1 MQLRCDILI
10 QWVLTLLIEIGELPT
25 GVPQNLVPFITQTGM
40 GMRAELSVFGD
51 DYPTPDGT
59 AVRDYIYVVDLAK
72 AHVIAL
78 KRLLEMVSGNKIKSI
93 QKGYIAGTNADTVI
107 DLKDKTVLPGFI
119 DMHVHLESE
128 FNPQVYI
135 KSGHNPQFTLEEIQ
149 SITSTAKNYGMSV
162 AAHAHGDMLPLKPP
176 LEKPRPIPPPRR
188 TLFQKSL
195 FSSSL
200 RNILKHLSNIYC
212 DAIGVEYMY
221 IRKPE
226 RVEWIQN
233 WLNVNDNQPNYD
245 ANRKKHILKK
255 LNQAVSFE
263 GFLHTKYVG
272 QKRFSLEGNESLI
285 PGLDAIVERA
295 AEMGVEQFVMGM
307 AHRGRL
313 NVLTNIFGKAAKD
326 IFSEFD
332 GKDYEQEIFDGDVK
346 YHLGWTSDRKS
357 DNGNKI
363 TMNIAPNPSHL
374 ETVHGDAAIAGQGLI
389 YEVVQMATLDG
400 YKTNGT
406 IHIVVNNQI
415 GFTTNYLDAR
425 SSTYC
430 TDVGK
435 VTLSP
440 VLHVNAD
447 DAEAVVHASIF
458 ALEYRMRFNRDVFL
472 DLLGYRKYGHNE
484 GDEPRFTQ
492 PKLYKAISKHSNP
505 RDIYAAK
512 LIAEGVIGDTYVK
525 QLEKEYK
532 DSLEEEL
539 EDSRKEDKTVITPF
553 MAEAWKGFDNAREW
567 EMMDAVDTKFSKKKL
582 SAIAKTITEL
592 PKDKKFLRKVERLI
606 NDRKK
611 MFFETDKLDW
621 AMGELLAY
629 GSLLEEGFGVR
640 ISGQDV
646 ERGTFSHRHAVMKVE
661 ESEEEVLLL
670 NHLSDT
676 QGDFQIYNSLLSE
689 YGVVGFDYGYAM
701 ASPNTL
707 TIWEAQFGDF
717 SNGAQIM
724 IDQYISAAEDKWK
737 LQNGLSLLRHPKAVS
752 TVSELATGGFQEVID
767 DVDAVIKKVK
777 TLVFCTGKFYYDLL
791 AAQEEKK
798 RDDIA
803 LVRIEQLFPVPA
815 DQMNEVINKYKNA
828 DDIVWAQ
835 EEPRNMGAWS
845 HFLMHFEGAR
855 NFRVASRRFYASP
868 AAGSAGSPI
877 TEVEIAEWL
886 VEDGDYVE
894 KDQAIAEVDSDKAT
908 LELPAEQAGIISLKA
923 EVGDAVEV
931 GAVVCLIDTSAAKP
945 DGDAPKKEEAKTAPK
960 VEEKKVAAPVKESYA
975 TGTASPAAKKI
986 LDEKGIDSSAV
997 KGTGR
1002 DGRIT
1007 KDDAV
1012 KANPSM
1018 GTATTG
1024 GTRGESRSKLS
1035 MLRRKVAEAFS
1046 FCEE

>member
-1 MQLRCDILI
+1 MDKYSFLNAAHTSFFAELYDKYLTSPDSIEPSWRSFFQGYDFGMESSLDELDISSQNGGVEI
-10 QWVLTLLIEIGELPT
+10 PLTLKKEFQVVKLIDGYRSRGHLFTKTNPVRARRQYIPSLDIETFGLNQGDLNTVFTAGEILGIGSST
-25 GVPQNLVPFITQTGM
+25 
-40 GMRAELSVFGD
+40 
-51 DYPTPDGT
+51 
-59 AVRDYIYVVDLAK
+59 
-72 AHVIAL
+72 L
-78 KRLLEMVSGNKIKSI
+78 K
-93 QKGYIAGTNADTVI
+93 
-107 DLKDKTVLPGFI
+107 
-119 DMHVHLESE
+119 
-128 FNPQVYI
+128 
-135 KSGHNPQFTLEEIQ
+135 
-149 SITSTAKNYGMSV
+149 
-162 AAHAHGDMLPLKPP
+162 
-176 LEKPRPIPPPRR
+176 
-188 TLFQKSL
+188 
-195 FSSSL
+195 
-200 RNILKHLSNIYC
+200 NILKHLTNIYC

-221 IRKPE
+221 IRKPD

-233 WLNVNDNQPNYD
+233 WINVNDNQPKFD

-346 YHLGWTSDRKS
+346 YHLGWTSGRKS

-374 ETVHGDAAIAGQGLI
+374 ETVGAVVEGIARAKQDADYADDFSKVLPIVVHGDAAIAGQGLI

-492 PKLYKAISKHSNP
+492 PKLYKAIAKHSNP

-512 LIAEGVIGDTYVK
+512 LIAEGVIDDTYVK
-525 QLEKEYK
+525 QLEADYK
-532 DSLEEEL
+532 ATLEEEL
-539 EDSRKEDKTVITPF
+539 EDSRKEDKTIITPF
-553 MAEAWKGFDNAREW
+553 MADAWKGFDNAREW
-567 EMMDAVDTKFSKKKL
+567 EMMDAVDTTFSKKKL
-582 SAIAKTITEL
+582 TAIAKTITEL

-737 LQNGLSLLRHPKAVS
+737 LQNGLVMLLPHGYEFQGAEHSSARMERYLQLCARDNMYIADCSTPANMFHLLRRQMKSNFRKPLIVFTPKSLLRHPKAVS
-752 TVSELATGGFQEVID
+752 TVDEFATGGFQEVID
-767 DVDAVIKKVK
+767 DASADVKKTK

-791 AAQEEKK
+791 AAREEKN
-798 RDDIA
+798 RDDVA

-815 DQMNEVINKYKNA
+815 EQMNNITKKYKNA
-828 DDIVWAQ
+828 DDVVWAQ

-845 HFLMHFEGAR
+845 HFLMHFNGAR

-868 AAGSAGSPI
+868 AAGSAVRSKKRHQQI
-877 TEVEIAEWL
+877 IE
-886 VEDGDYVE
+886 YVF
-894 KDQAIAEVDSDKAT
+894 DK
-908 LELPAEQAGIISLKA
+908 
-923 EVGDAVEV
+923 
-931 GAVVCLIDTSAAKP
+931 
-945 DGDAPKKEEAKTAPK
+945 
-960 VEEKKVAAPVKESYA
+960 
-975 TGTASPAAKKI
+975 
-986 LDEKGIDSSAV
+986 
-997 KGTGR
+997 
-1002 DGRIT
+1002 T
-1007 KDDAV
+1007 KD
-1012 KANPSM
+1012 NMTRP
-1018 GTATTG
+1018 TT
-1024 GTRGESRSKLS
+1024 K
-1035 MLRRKVAEAFS
+1035 K
-1046 FCEE
+1046 